1 MVRADVMS
9 DDGYHN
15 LPGGDYVKILVDAP
29 YNRKYNKKEDGMFQV
44 YNWVKLEAIIVELE

>member
-1 MVRADVMS
+1 MS

-44 YNWVKLEAIIVELE
+44 YNWVKIEAIIVELEQHI